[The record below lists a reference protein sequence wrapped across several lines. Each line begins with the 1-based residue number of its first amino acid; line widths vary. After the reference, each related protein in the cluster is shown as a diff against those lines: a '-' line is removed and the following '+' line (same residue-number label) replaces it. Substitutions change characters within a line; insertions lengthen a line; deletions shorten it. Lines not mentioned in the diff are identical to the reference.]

1 MIQLT
6 KEQVMDALIENMS
19 SEPDETGAIEYFLH
33 ITDNGEILTSFDKAD
48 ETFSTYLDPEAY
60 EEKLQE
66 DPEYDFRDDVEVE
79 DNKYFLEVVE
89 ELTKQANDYLRD
101 WGEDD

>member
-1 MIQLT
+1 MKQLT
-6 KEQVMDALIENMS
+6 NQEVMNALIENMS
-19 SEPDETGAIEYFLH
+19 CEPDEAGAIEYFLH
-33 ITDNGEILTSFDKAD
+33 IKDSGEILASFDKAD

-66 DPEYDFRDDVEVE
+66 NPEYDFRDDVEVE

-89 ELTKQANDYLRD
+89 DLTKQANDYLKD

>member
-1 MIQLT
+1 MKQLT
-6 KEQVMDALIENMS
+6 KEQVMNALIENMS

-33 ITDNGEILTSFDKAD
+33 ITDNGEILPSFDKAD

-60 EEKLQE
+60 EEQLQE
-66 DPEYDFRDDVEVE
+66 DPEYDFREDIEVE
-79 DNKYFLEVVE
+79 GNKYFLEVVE
-89 ELTKQANDYLRD
+89 DLTNQANDYLRD

>member
-1 MIQLT
+1 MKQLT
-6 KEQVMDALIENMS
+6 KQEVMNALIENMS
-19 SEPDETGAIEYFLH
+19 CEPDETGAIEYFLH
-33 ITDNGEILTSFDKAD
+33 IKDSGEILASFDKAD

-66 DPEYDFRDDVEVE
+66 NPEYDFREDIEVE

-89 ELTKQANDYLRD
+89 DLTKQANAYLKD

>member
-1 MIQLT
+1 MKQLT
-6 KEQVMDALIENMS
+6 KKEVMDALIENMS
-19 SEPDETGAIEYFLH
+19 CEPDETGAIEYFLH
-33 ITDNGEILTSFDKAD
+33 IKDNGEILSSFDKAD

-66 DPEYDFRDDVEVE
+66 DPEYDFRDDVEVK

-89 ELTKQANDYLRD
+89 ELTKLANDYLKD

>member
-1 MIQLT
+1 MKRLT
-6 KEQVMDALIENMS
+6 KKQVMNALIENMS
-19 SEPDETGAIEYFLH
+19 SEPDETGAIEYFLD

-60 EEKLQE
+60 EKKLQE
-66 DPEYDFRDDVEVE
+66 DPEYDFRYDVEVE

-89 ELTKQANDYLRD
+89 NLTNQANEYLKD